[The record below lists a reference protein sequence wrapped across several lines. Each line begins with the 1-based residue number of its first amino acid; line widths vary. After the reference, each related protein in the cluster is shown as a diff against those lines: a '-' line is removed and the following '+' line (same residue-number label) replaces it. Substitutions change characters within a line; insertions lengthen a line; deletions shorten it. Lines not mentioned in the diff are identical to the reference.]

1 MISVKAGR
9 PIVVCGKNVNV
20 AIFSGAV
27 NFLGRCKYDK
37 CQTLRDGSTHLALPI
52 HTTFSDLD
60 CISRSQECHTV
71 LRKILCS
78 YVIKLKLCMTVDNI
92 T

>member
-1 MISVKAGR
+1 MISVRPAGR
-9 PIVVCGKNVNV
+9 LSVCGKNVNV

-60 CISRSQECHTV
+60 CISRSQQCQTV
-71 LRKILCS
+71 LPESLCS
-78 YVIKLKLCMTVDNI
+78 YPIELKFCTVVDYV
-92 T
+92 

>member
-1 MISVKAGR
+1 MISVRPTGR
-9 PIVVCGKNVNV
+9 VIVLRGKNVNV

-60 CISRSQECHTV
+60 CISESQQYQTV
-71 LRKILCS
+71 LCS
-78 YVIKLKLCMTVDNI
+78 
-92 T
+92 